1 MGIVDRDL
9 LGQAVSVRLDSYLND
24 RLYLITNEEVFWGL
38 CDQSM
43 STINSTYCPYLERA
57 YND

>member
-38 CDQSM
+38 NARSVA
-43 STINSTYCPYLERA
+43 IVNLNYCSYLERA